1 MTDAWRARRVL
12 VTGDT
17 GFKGTWLAIWL
28 QQLGA
33 TVVGLGLPPEDT
45 RGIHGAI
52 DAASRVE
59 HHDVDVRDASATGAA
74 VRAAAPEVVFH
85 LAAQAIVRR
94 GYADP
99 AGTYATN
106 VVGTANVLDAIAT
119 TPSVAAVVVVTSDK
133 VYRQDGTE
141 RRFRETDELG
151 GNDPYSASKACAEL
165 VVAEWRR
172 RAPQI
177 PTATA
182 RAGNVIGGGD
192 RGEDRLLPDV
202 VRSIEASAP
211 ACIRN
216 PSATR
221 PWQHVL
227 DALSGYLVLADALL
241 DGRSVPP
248 VVNFGPHDSAPVD
261 AVLDAFIEHLG
272 TGRWRLA
279 DGEHPHEDHR
289 LALDVELADRALGWR
304 PRLDLATAL
313 EWTAEW
319 YRAQLDGGDV
329 TTLTIEQIARFEA
342 LA

>member
-1 MTDAWRARRVL
+1 MTQRWRGRRVL

-33 TVVGLGLPPEDT
+33 TVVGVGLPPDDP
-45 RGIHGAI
+45 RGIYAAI
-52 DAASRVE
+52 DAASRFE
-59 HHDVDVRDASATGAA
+59 HHDVDIRDADAISAALRDTE
-74 VRAAAPEVVFH
+74 PEVVFH
-85 LAAQAIVRR
+85 LAAQALVRR

-99 AGTYATN
+99 ARTYATN
-106 VVGTANVLDAIAT
+106 VVGTANVLDAVAAA
-119 TPSVAAVVVVTSDK
+119 PSVSAVVVVTSDK
-133 VYRQDGTE
+133 VYRQDGAE

-172 RAPQI
+172 RTPQI

-202 VRSIEASAP
+202 VRSIEASAS

-227 DALSGYLVLADALL
+227 DALAGYLVLAEALL
-241 DGRSVPP
+241 DGGHVVPA
-248 VVNFGPHDSAPVD
+248 VNFGPNESAPVD
-261 AVLDAFIEHLG
+261 AVLDAFIGHLG
-272 TGRWRLA
+272 TGRWQLA
-279 DGEHPHEDHR
+279 DGEHPHEEPR
-289 LALDVELADRALGWR
+289 LALDVELATKALGWR
-304 PRLDLATAL
+304 SRLDLDTTLA
-313 EWTAEW
+313 WTAEW
-319 YRAQLDGGDV
+319 YRTQLEGGDV
-329 TTLTIEQIARFEA
+329 AARTLEQIARYEA
-342 LA
+342 LT